1 MQREVERRSMAG
13 ALELRVSGGKK
24 TLVGYA
30 ALYDSLSEN
39 LGGFV
44 EIIRPG
50 AFDRAIKEGQEV
62 IARREHDSRLLLG
75 RRTAGTLRV
84 TSDDKGLRYEVDLAD
99 TGPARDTYTDVEL
112 GNLRGSS
119 FAFVLPGPDAQRW
132 GTAEDG
138 TPLRELL
145 DLDVIDV
152 APVATPAYPE
162 TTVSAR
168 AIEKAK
174 EIEMEKTKLSEDA
187 LRQRALGHVLARQ
200 EKREQSYEDRMNA
213 IYAGLLRILGS
224 PWESEGAWWMV
235 EATFDDRVIVEK
247 FSAARQLVMYP
258 MAFDAAGVPTFGE
271 PVVVEEQYVPKAVPE
286 AERALSTSTAAP
298 LVDGKEPAKADPDPP
313 AEPAPA
319 PAVSMDVLRARLEL
333 DRP

>member
-1 MQREVERRSMAG
+1 MQREVDRRSLAG

-44 EIIRPG
+44 EVIRPG

-84 TSDDKGLRYEVDLAD
+84 SSDAKGLRYEVDLAD

-132 GTAEDG
+132 GTSEDG

-174 EIEMEKTKLSEDA
+174 EIEMEKAKLSEEA
-187 LRQRALGHVLARQ
+187 LRQRALGHILARQ

-213 IYAGLLRILGS
+213 IYAGLLKILGS
-224 PWESEGAWWMV
+224 PWESEGSWWMV

-247 FSAARQLVMYP
+247 FNVSRQLWQYP
-258 MAFDAAGVPTFGE
+258 VAFDADGVPSFGE
-271 PVVVEEQYVPKAVPE
+271 PVKVEEQYVPVAAAE
-286 AERALSTSTAAP
+286 AARALSTATAAP
-298 LVDGKEPAKADPDPP
+298 VVDGTPAKADPDPAP
-313 AEPAPA
+313 PTEEPE
-319 PAVSMDVLRARLEL
+319 PAVSPEVLRMRLEL